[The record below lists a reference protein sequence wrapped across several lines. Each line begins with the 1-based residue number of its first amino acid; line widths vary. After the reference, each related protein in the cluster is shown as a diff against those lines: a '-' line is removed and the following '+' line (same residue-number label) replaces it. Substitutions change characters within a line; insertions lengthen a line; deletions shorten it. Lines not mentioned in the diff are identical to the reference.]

1 MSIRDPIKDEA
12 RGATNHIFFLSASNM
27 KTSINWAIRNAI
39 PEPAAILIEIRSIKL
54 VEKKSVINT
63 PKKKPRYTIFF
74 ATAFPYLLF
83 DKSVI
88 KKAIGYVNAPYV
100 NIFSKL
106 K

>member
-1 MSIRDPIKDEA
+1 MNEKNNVSQLSNQFNELFAKQNLRLSI
-12 RGATNHIFFLSASNM
+12 
-27 KTSINWAIRNAI
+27 
-39 PEPAAILIEIRSIKL
+39 
-54 VEKKSVINT
+54 
-63 PKKKPRYTIFF
+63 
-74 ATAFPYLLF
+74 F

>member
-1 MSIRDPIKDEA
+1 M
-12 RGATNHIFFLSASNM
+12 
-27 KTSINWAIRNAI
+27 
-39 PEPAAILIEIRSIKL
+39 

-106 K
+106 KYNYDPIGILGGIYISLGGRCTNGEN